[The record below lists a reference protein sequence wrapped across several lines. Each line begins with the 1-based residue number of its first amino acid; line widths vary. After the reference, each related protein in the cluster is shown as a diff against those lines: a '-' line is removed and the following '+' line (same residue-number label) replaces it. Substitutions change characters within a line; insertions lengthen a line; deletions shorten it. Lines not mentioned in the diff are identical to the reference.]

1 MGSITIEGGH
11 RLGGDVTVQGA
22 KNSVLPILAATLLCG
37 GECRI
42 RRCPHLSDVDAAADI
57 LRYLGCKVDWSDG
70 DLLVDSRVLARC
82 DIPQTLM
89 RRMRSSVIFLG
100 AILARC
106 GWAELSYPGGCE
118 LGPRPIDLHLAALR
132 TLGASIEERGGKLYC
147 QARHLTGGQIVLAIP
162 SVGATENAMLAACGA
177 EGVTVITNAAR
188 EPEIVDLQDFL
199 CACGAE
205 VRGAGGSVITVEGK
219 RPLHGCSHRVIADRI
234 VAATYLCAGAA
245 AGGDILLRQ
254 ADCRH
259 LATVTTALQQ
269 AGCRID
275 CGEEGIRLRS
285 EGRLQAV
292 TPVRTAPY
300 PGFPTDCQAILM
312 AALLRSRGTTVFVE
326 NIFES
331 RYRHVA
337 ELQRM
342 GADIR
347 VEGRVAVVCGVE
359 RLHGADVLSADLR
372 GGAALAL
379 AALAARGSSRLGGVE
394 FVRRGYADLDRLLAG
409 LGAQIWQEIPA
420 RSGVVKKTPTK
431 KQFCLAIGAKK

>member
-70 DLLVDSRVLARC
+70 DLLVDSRVLTRC

-275 CGEEGIRLRS
+275 CGEAGIRLRS

-372 GGAALAL
+372 GGAALVI
-379 AALAARGSSRLGGVE
+379 AALQAEGQSSIHRTHHIQ
-394 FVRRGYADLDRLLAG
+394 RGYADLTGDLAR
-409 LGAQIWQEIPA
+409 LGARIRA
-420 RSGVVKKTPTK
+420 DGK
-431 KQFCLAIGAKK
+431 

>member
-22 KNSVLPILAATLLCG
+22 KNSVLPILAATLLGG

-70 DLLVDSRVLARC
+70 DLLVDSRVLTRC

-177 EGVTVITNAAR
+177 EGVSVIPNAAR

-199 CACGAE
+199 SACCAE
-205 VRGAGGSVITVEGK
+205 VRGAGGSVITVSPRRK
-219 RPLHGCSHRVIADRI
+219 LHGCVHRVIPDRI
-234 VAATYLCAGAA
+234 VAATYLCAAAA
-245 AGGDILLRQ
+245 AGGEVTLRN
-254 ADCRH
+254 AEHRH
-259 LATVTTALQQ
+259 LAAVTTVLDQ
-269 AGCRID
+269 AGCGVR
-275 CGEEGIRLRS
+275 CGEGYIQLVRTGPLR
-285 EGRLQAV
+285 AV
-292 TPVRTAPY
+292 PPVRTAPY

-372 GGAALAL
+372 GGAALVI
-379 AALAARGSSRLGGVE
+379 AALQAEGQSSIHRTHHIQ
-394 FVRRGYADLDRLLAG
+394 RGYADLTGDLAR
-409 LGAQIWQEIPA
+409 LGARIRA
-420 RSGVVKKTPTK
+420 DGK
-431 KQFCLAIGAKK
+431 